1 MRRNLEAQLDE
12 ERKRREGA
20 EAQLNAVRQAT
31 ALVCP
36 ADQPSL
42 AQSHLPVNHTP
53 LPLTYSSHS
62 QSVAIRS
69 LLLFTL
75 ASHSHPL
82 TIHAHYSAKQFS
94 HSRTQAIHPPL
105 SVLIHERFIYTL
117 TLRSAPKL
125 LAPAARPSHLPLSST
140 LKPWDYRTSPS
151 IPHTCCTTTHLPFS
165 SHVTY
170 TIPLSPRAA
179 VPFCA
184 PCPALESRSASK
196 SRFDYPVA
204 TE

>member
-53 LPLTYSSHS
+53 LPFTYSSHS

-69 LLLFTL
+69 LLPFTL

-82 TIHAHYSAKQFS
+82 TIHAHYSAK
-94 HSRTQAIHPPL
+94 HSAIHPPL
-105 SVLIHERFIYTL
+105 SVLIPQRFTYTL
-117 TLRSAPKL
+117 ILRSAPKL
-125 LAPAARPSHLPLSST
+125 LAPAARQSHPPLSST
-140 LKPWDYRTSPS
+140 LKLWDYRTSLS
-151 IPHTCCTTTHLPFS
+151 IPHTCCTTTYLPFS
-165 SHVTY
+165 SHVTS

-196 SRFDYPVA
+196 SRLDYPVT